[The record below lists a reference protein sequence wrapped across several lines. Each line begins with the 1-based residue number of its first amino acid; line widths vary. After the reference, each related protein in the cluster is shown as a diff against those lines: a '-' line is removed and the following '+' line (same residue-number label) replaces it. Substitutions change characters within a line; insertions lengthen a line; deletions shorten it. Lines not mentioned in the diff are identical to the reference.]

1 MTPMSNVI
9 PKEKQTAYQR
19 WELTSFGEARLSQLE
34 KQQPEPPR
42 LTQEEID
49 AIKEKARQEA
59 YAEAYKE
66 AYEAGFIEGRDA
78 GYQEMQEQAKL
89 MLEHLE
95 ELTREF
101 KNQLNSSS
109 ESIGADLIQL
119 AVSIASKMTKRQ
131 FEVAPETLIDIIHE
145 AINLL
150 PSISQPASIYLH
162 PDDRELVKELIGDK
176 LETQGWRFHDDPQL
190 SRAGCRIETAQNTI
204 DATYESRWK
213 SLTDRLIGLPIQET
227 L

>member
-1 MTPMSNVI
+1 MSNVI

-19 WELTSFGEARLSQLE
+19 WELTSFGEARLSQHE

-59 YAEAYKE
+59 YAEGYKE
-66 AYEAGFIEGRDA
+66 AYETGFIEGRDA

-95 ELTREF
+95 ELTKEF
-101 KNQLNSSS
+101 KSQLDSSS

-131 FEVAPETLIDIIHE
+131 FEVAPDTLIDIIHE

-162 PDDRELVKELIGDK
+162 PDDRELVKELIGDR
-176 LETQGWRFHDDPQL
+176 LETQGWRLQDDHQL